1 MLEHNMSFKSDINSS
16 ALRRAYEESNIEY
29 FDSLAEKTLREIIY
43 LNDRSEDGQNA
54 NITMADLKPRVQ
66 VSYKFLA
73 KVCSM
78 LSKKK
83 AIKLLVKPELR
94 HNYGP
99 EDIKIVL
106 TETGRHILRRESI
119 FAENDK
125 F

>member
-1 MLEHNMSFKSDINSS
+1 MLGHNMSFKNEINSS
-16 ALRRAYEESNIEY
+16 ALRRAYEESNVEY
-29 FDSLAEKTLREIIY
+29 FDSLAEKTLKEIIY
-43 LNDRSEDGQNA
+43 LSTRSEGEPNTS
-54 NITMADLKPRVQ
+54 ITMADLKPRVQ
-66 VSYKFLA
+66 VSYKYLA

-99 EDIKIVL
+99 SDIKIAL
-106 TETGRHILRRESI
+106 TERGRAMLRRESI
-119 FAENDK
+119 FSDDEL